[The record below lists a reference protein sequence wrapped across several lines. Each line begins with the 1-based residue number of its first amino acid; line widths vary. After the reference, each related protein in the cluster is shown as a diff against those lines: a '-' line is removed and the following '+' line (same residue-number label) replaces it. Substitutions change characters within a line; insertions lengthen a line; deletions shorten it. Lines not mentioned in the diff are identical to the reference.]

1 MFPFFKKK
9 KKSGGDTAVS
19 AQDVI
24 QETDGAGGEDVHTE
38 LSLHPSWNLSLEQ
51 QYVLRFLN
59 NELSPLKPNQI
70 SLSGISLR
78 READGVIVSAF
89 VRHSLSKPIKI
100 GKTTLLLLSA
110 DDAIIARKEFDLEE
124 MGELP
129 AKSSRPWHFLF
140 ENATLKT
147 DDIPSEGWKLAFEL
161 KPKHRLELE
170 ESWEKA
176 LPEEEKEKLR
186 QLVDQL
192 EPPKSGEVNFFG
204 LQAKLTE
211 EHGLHITV
219 LIRNGSDRN
228 IYLEQL
234 PLQVEDA
241 TGEVIARGGFVLDR
255 LEVKANTTK
264 PWTFIFPKEL
274 IQKSEPDLS
283 KWKISIV
290 EQS

>member
-1 MFPFFKKK
+1 MFPFLKKK

-24 QETDGAGGEDVHTE
+24 QETDDAGDEDVYTE
-38 LSLHPSWNLSLEQ
+38 LSLHPSWNLPLEE

-59 NELSPLKPNQI
+59 NELPPLKPNQI

-78 READGVIVSAF
+78 READGVVVSAF
-89 VRHSLSKPIKI
+89 VRHSLSKPIQI
-100 GKTTLLLLSA
+100 GKATLLLLSA
-110 DDAIIARKEFDLEE
+110 DDGIIARKEFDLEE
-124 MGELP
+124 LGELP

-140 ENATLKT
+140 ENATLKM

-186 QLVDQL
+186 QFVDQL
-192 EPPKSGEVNFFG
+192 EPPKPGEVNFFG

-211 EHGLHITV
+211 EYGLHITV
-219 LIRNGSDRN
+219 LIRNGSDRT

-241 TGEVIARGGFVLDR
+241 AGEVVARGGFVLDR

-274 IQKSEPDLS
+274 IQKSAPDLS
-283 KWKISIV
+283 KWKISTV
-290 EQS
+290 K

>member
-1 MFPFFKKK
+1 LFPFFKKK

-24 QETDGAGGEDVHTE
+24 QETDDAGDENVYTE
-38 LSLHPSWNLSLEQ
+38 LSLHPSWNLPLEQ

-59 NELSPLKPNQI
+59 NELPPLKPNQI

-78 READGVIVSAF
+78 READGVVVSAF
-89 VRHSLSKPIKI
+89 VRHSLSKSIKI
-100 GKTTLLLLSA
+100 GKTTLLLLST
-110 DDAIIARKEFDLEE
+110 DDVIIARKEFDLEE

-140 ENATLKT
+140 ENATLKI

-186 QLVDQL
+186 KFVDQL
-192 EPPKSGEVNFFG
+192 EPPKPGEVNFFG
-204 LQAKLTE
+204 LQAKLME

-219 LIRNGSDRN
+219 LIRNGNNRN

-290 EQS
+290 K